1 MDLENNE
8 IYKAGMAAGRKEL
21 MDHIIHQYEI
31 GKPVEIN
38 GKLFWLKDERQNLL
52 DIMDDIASEYGDGNH
67 RK

>member
-1 MDLENNE
+1 MDLVNNE

-38 GKLFWLKDERQNLL
+38 GKLFWLRDERQNLL
-52 DIMDDIASEYGDGNH
+52 DIMDDIQSTWDEEHG
-67 RK
+67 K